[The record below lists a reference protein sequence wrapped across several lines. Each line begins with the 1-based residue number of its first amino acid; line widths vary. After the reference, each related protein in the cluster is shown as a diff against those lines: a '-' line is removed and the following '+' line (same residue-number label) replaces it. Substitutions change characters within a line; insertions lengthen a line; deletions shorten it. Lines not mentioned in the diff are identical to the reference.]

1 MNKEMALDLLSI
13 IEDCLDLISKEIEAG
28 LEPNGLLVAYI
39 KEKLDLVLLY
49 KGGQN
54 ERIG

>member
-1 MNKEMALDLLSI
+1 MNKEMALDLLCI
-13 IEDCLDLISKEIEAG
+13 VEDCLDLISKEIESG
-28 LEPNGLLVAYI
+28 LEPNKLLVAYI

-54 ERIG
+54 ESIG